1 MSETREEMI
10 EFIATVD
17 EKPVSHVET
26 ILKDMSVNQIKPLYD
41 RMKITR
47 NEMLRDR
54 VLIMG

>member
-1 MSETREEMI
+1 MDETRKEMI
-10 EFIATVD
+10 DFIAFVD

-26 ILKDMSVNQIKPLYD
+26 ILKGMSVNQIKPLYD
-41 RMKITR
+41 RMKTTR

>member
-1 MSETREEMI
+1 MSETKEEMI
-10 EFIATVD
+10 EFMATVD

-41 RMKITR
+41 RMKTTR